1 MTNKEAIG
9 IIYNNI
15 LDAIAILAVSED
27 DKEADYLK
35 RYIEASDMAIKALS
49 ESEWC
54 VITSDEEGTLY
65 CLPDEGEEVI
75 LSYNGCHV
83 WIDTLESDIHGVYF
97 DNYGGI
103 EEGMAWKYAIPY
115 KEK

>member
-15 LDAIAILAVSED
+15 LDATAILAVSED

-35 RYIEASDMAIKALS
+35 RYIEACDMAINALS

-54 VITSDEEGTLY
+54 IITSDEEGTLY
-65 CLPDEGEEVI
+65 GLPAEEEEII
-75 LSYNGCHV
+75 LSYNNYI
-83 WIDTLESDIHGVYF
+83 WIDTLTSDIHGVFF
-97 DNYGGI
+97 DHYGGI